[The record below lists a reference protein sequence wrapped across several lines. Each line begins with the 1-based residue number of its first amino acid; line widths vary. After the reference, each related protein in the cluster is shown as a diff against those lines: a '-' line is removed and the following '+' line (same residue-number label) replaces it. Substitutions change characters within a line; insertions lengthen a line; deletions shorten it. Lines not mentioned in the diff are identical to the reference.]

1 MPGVHSGTS
10 VGSKRSSAVAA
21 VCSDESQSSAVAPVA
36 PPGLR
41 QSLSAAVAAVC
52 SDESLSSA
60 VAPVA
65 AVCSHESQSSAVA
78 PVGLRQS
85 LSAPVAAVCSDESQ
99 SSPVAAV
106 SSDESLS
113 SAVAAVCSDESQSS
127 AVAPVGLRQ
136 TRLPIGQ
143 YHEAG
148 SCEYSDDSLRDP
160 DYVQDSDNGSSSDS
174 DVSEIIP
181 FPSSVTSSFT
191 RQTSVCKTGANAANS
206 SSSSQP
212 FTKRTAENNASC
224 IPFNEDL
231 SLVSDM
237 SVDVPAASDSTD
249 LPDDVASNSVSS
261 SASTRNKRPRPL
273 KHNKSRPCLYCK
285 KIQTNLNRHLLKT
298 HTNEELVKQAAESN
312 DRRLRSELFSEMRKK
327 GIYDY
332 NRKLVASGSDMS
344 CFHRERSSSRHEG
357 DLVFCSYCKGFYS
370 AAYFHL
376 HRKKCLVGRDSAQDQ
391 PLPTKARLLSP
402 NSDVSDE
409 FKTEILSKFVNDE
422 FGQICQ
428 SDEYILQF
436 GSRQYDKMRQKPDK
450 KVEVRRSVMSDM
462 RRAAH
467 LYVEFRKQCAQL
479 NPPVTVQSSA
489 DMFRRSSIKELELAI
504 EEYTKSAEGGMKSA
518 LKSAL
523 NFVIRRFAK
532 VLKVM
537 YLIRDDDKS
546 AQEVDRFLEVFT
558 LYKDFIFGDA
568 SYHQNRNRQDKLR
581 RPQNLPSEDDVSQ
594 LRRYTV
600 DRIEAI
606 MNDTYLIW
614 STKVY
619 CELRDLVVSRL
630 TLFNARR
637 GGEPAR
643 LTIKEWEDAAAGT
656 WLRSCHESESQMK
669 ITFEGGKGNNHLVS
683 VLFPDDCCNALRKLS
698 NPEIRRS
705 VDINENNHYLFPA
718 THSSD
723 SHVSGWYA
731 VSRVCRDAHLVEP
744 DKITATNM
752 RHRAS
757 TLYAGLDVP
766 EKDRRLFYKHMG
778 HAMEINEN
786 VYQAPLAEATIS
798 RVGRHLIAI
807 DGALPSTAGGVD
819 ADIVSTVDIEPS
831 VTVRDSQPASTQVP
845 TETSTVSTV
854 GAESSVT
861 ACDSQP
867 ALTRVPTVL
876 TIDHMQSLSNG
887 DSSDDTDFRQSP
899 PRKRKKGNLTVLL
912 NEVVLVKEIGRIAVK
927 IFPVIHCIA

>member
-1 MPGVHSGTS
+1 MTAFSLADKELTVLCFDIPGVHSGTS
-10 VGSKRSSAVAA
+10 VGSKQWSAVTPAPVCSDESQSSAAAPVAAA
-21 VCSDESQSSAVAPVA
+21 VCSDESQSSAAAPVA
-36 PPGLR
+36 
-41 QSLSAAVAAVC
+41 AAVC
-52 SDESLSSA
+52 SDKSQSSA
-60 VAPVA
+60 AAPVA
-65 AVCSHESQSSAVA
+65 A
-78 PVGLRQS
+78 
-85 LSAPVAAVCSDESQ
+85 
-99 SSPVAAV
+99 
-106 SSDESLS
+106 
-113 SAVAAVCSDESQSS
+113 

-143 YHEAG
+143 YHETG
-148 SCEYSDDSLRDP
+148 SCEYSDDSLHDLDYVQDSDDGSSSYSDVSEIIPFPSSVTSSFTRQTYICKTGANATNSSSFSQPFTKRTVENNASRIPLNEDLSAVCSDGSQSSAAAPVAAAVCSNESQSSPVAPVGLRQTRLPIGQFHETGSCEYSDDSLHDP
-160 DYVQDSDNGSSSDS
+160 DYVQDSDDGSSSDS

-191 RQTSVCKTGANAANS
+191 RQTSICKTGANATNS

-212 FTKRTAENNASC
+212 FTKRTVENNASR
-224 IPFNEDL
+224 IPINEDL
-231 SLVSDM
+231 SAVSDM
-237 SVDVPAASDSTD
+237 SLDVSAASDSTD

-261 SASTRNKRPRPL
+261 SASTRNKKPRPL
-273 KHNKSRPCLYCK
+273 KHNKPRPCLYCK

-298 HTNEELVKQAAESN
+298 HKNEELVKEAAESN

-327 GIYDY
+327 GIYYY
-332 NRKLVASGSDMS
+332 NRKLVASGSDVS
-344 CFHRERSSSRHEG
+344 CFHRERSTSRHEG

-391 PLPTKARLLSP
+391 PLPTKAKLLSP

-422 FGQICQ
+422 YGQICQ

-489 DMFRRSSIKELELAI
+489 DMFKRSSIKELEMAI

-546 AQEVDRFLEVFT
+546 AREVDRFLEVFM

-581 RPQNLPSEDDVSQ
+581 RPQNLPSEEDVSQ

-600 DRIEAI
+600 NRIEAI

-643 LTIKEWEDAAAGT
+643 LTTKEWEDAAAGT
-656 WLRSCHESESQMK
+656 WLRRCHESESQMK

-698 NPEIRRS
+698 DPEIRRS

-778 HAMEINEN
+778 HAMEINEH

-807 DGALPSTAGGVD
+807 DGALPSTA
-819 ADIVSTVDIEPS
+819 
-831 VTVRDSQPASTQVP
+831 VR
-845 TETSTVSTV
+845 
-854 GAESSVT
+854 
-861 ACDSQP
+861 
-867 ALTRVPTVL
+867 
-876 TIDHMQSLSNG
+876 
-887 DSSDDTDFRQSP
+887 
-899 PRKRKKGNLTVLL
+899 L
-912 NEVVLVKEIGRIAVK
+912 N
-927 IFPVIHCIA
+927 C